1 MSYYEGMLRYTLAFF
16 LGVLLL
22 IIIGLVFGY
31 LVLDTAAPEDRQ
43 LVAAGALAYWDD
55 CEYYG
60 DCGELYVYPEDPWFV
75 FPEDQEMPPPSPE
88 EWYLEEE
95 PPIYIVDEPDFYGE
109 LEGPLVYDGRW
120 DGGGW
125 VEDEWIEEV
134 WIEEP
139 VYTVRDPW
147 YVSSFPGIG
156 SMLQQIIPGQARPAP
171 PRPAP
176 QPPPRP
182 VYPQPSCWISA
193 QPTSVEFGKSSTL
206 QWSSFN
212 ASRASLTDFGN
223 VPLSGSR
230 VVQNIRSDRTY
241 QLSVSGQGGS
251 GSCYTRISVRP
262 ASGNPSCVISA
273 YPSTISVGQS
283 SSLAWGSQNASTAHL
298 SGVGTVSVQGGTYVS
313 PQQTSAYTLTVF
325 GSQGASD
332 TCTAQIGVLP

>member
-1 MSYYEGMLRYTLAFF
+1 MLRYTVAFF
-16 LGVLLL
+16 LVVLLL
-22 IIIGLVFGY
+22 ILLGLVFGY
-31 LVLDTAAPEDRQ
+31 LSLDTAAQGDRQ
-43 LVAAGALAYWDD
+43 LVAAGALAYRDD

-60 DCGELYVYPEDPWFV
+60 DCEELYVDPEDPWFV
-75 FPEDQEMPPPSPE
+75 FPEDQDMPPPPPN

-95 PPIYIVDEPDFYGE
+95 GPIYV
-109 LEGPLVYDGRW
+109 LDGAHDDRW
-120 DGGGW
+120 DGGVW
-125 VEDEWIEEV
+125 VEDGWIEEV
-134 WIEEP
+134 WVEEP
-139 VYTVRDPW
+139 VYVVNDSW
-147 YVSSFPGIG
+147 YVSSFPGFG
-156 SMLQQIIPGQARPAP
+156 SFFQQIIPGQARPP
-171 PRPAP
+171 PARPAP

-212 ASRASLTDFGN
+212 ASRVSLTDFGN

-251 GSCYTRISVRP
+251 GSCYTRITVRP

-313 PQQTSAYTLTVF
+313 PRQTTTYTLTVF
-325 GSQGASD
+325 GLQGASD
-332 TCTAQIGVLP
+332 TCMTQIGVLP